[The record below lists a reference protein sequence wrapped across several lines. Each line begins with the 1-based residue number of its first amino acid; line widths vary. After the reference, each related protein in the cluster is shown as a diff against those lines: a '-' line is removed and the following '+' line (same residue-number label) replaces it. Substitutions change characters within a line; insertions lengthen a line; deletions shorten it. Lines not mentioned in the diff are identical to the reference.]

1 MRLITE
7 QAETA
12 QILTESI
19 DGSKRMYIAGPFL
32 MFDKPNRN
40 NRVYPKKIMQE
51 AVKKYQKEYIDR
63 NRALGEMN
71 HPQGR
76 LQVDPERACIMTTE
90 LHEDGNYYY
99 GKAKVLS
106 TPLGKILENLL
117 SDGVTIGVSSRGVGS
132 VMKKGQINEVKS
144 DFGLTVAADVVFDPS
159 VGDAFVEHLMEE
171 KEYLLIDGAYIEK
184 DLFEEKSK
192 ILKASSAQLDEA
204 KINAFRNFVAKISAK

>member
-1 MRLITE
+1 MKLITDL
-7 QAETA
+7 AETA
-12 QILTESI
+12 QILTESV

-40 NRVYPKKIMQE
+40 NRVYPKKVMAE
-51 AVKKYQKEYIDR
+51 AVNKYRAEYIDR

-117 SDGVTIGVSSRGVGS
+117 SDGVTIGVSSRGVGT
-132 VMKKGQINEVKS
+132 VMKRGQLNEVKN

-171 KEYLLIDGAYIEK
+171 REYILVEGAYIEK
-184 DLFEEKSK
+184 DLFEAKARIK
-192 ILKASSAQLDEA
+192 TASSINLEEA
-204 KINAFRNFVAKISAK
+204 KMQELQKFLNRISTK

>member
-1 MRLITE
+1 MKLITDL
-7 QAETA
+7 AETA
-12 QILTESI
+12 QVLTESI

-40 NRVYPKKIMQE
+40 NRVYPKKVMTE
-51 AVKKYQKEYIDR
+51 AVTKYRKEYIDR

-90 LHEDGNYYY
+90 LHEDGNYFY

-132 VMKKGQINEVKS
+132 VMKKGQINEVKN

-171 KEYLLIDGAYIEK
+171 KEYLLVDGAYIEK
-184 DLFEEKSK
+184 DLFEA
-192 ILKASSAQLDEA
+192 KARIKTVSSVNLEEA
-204 KINAFRNFVAKISAK
+204 KIQEFQRFLNSIKVK